1 MQIAIDGHDLEG
13 NRTGVG
19 RYLMNI
25 LRSWSRSGAGKQHH
39 ITTFHKGEVPDD
51 LPEDIEGILLK
62 PLLGRPSTAVFT
74 HLQLPQAAK
83 RANADA
89 LFCPGYVAPMMWK
102 KPFAVTLHD
111 IIYEA
116 RPELFRYHSPADAVL
131 LRRMSRKTA
140 ERADIIL
147 TPSHFSAG
155 EIMAHYNVQPERIVV
170 TPLAPDPAFTPKHD
184 RAAEQRILQNFN
196 LTAPF
201 FLTVGTIQTRR
212 HVPECISAFI
222 AASEKHPGFQY
233 LVAGGN
239 QTDPHVDIEA
249 LIKDANTQAGR
260 DAIVYQPYIG
270 DNDLRHLYR
279 AAHGVIWLSEYEGF
293 GLPPLEA
300 QASGTPVITSRT
312 ASLPE
317 AVGEC
322 AVFVSDPTDAG
333 SIQRGIEQ
341 LMADTRLHRK
351 LEQCGPKHA
360 KNFSWD
366 ACAQQTLAV
375 LLRATDVPE

>member
-1 MQIAIDGHDLEG
+1 MKIGIDGHDLEG

-25 LRSWSRSGAGKQHH
+25 LRSWSRTGAAEQHR
-39 ITTFHKGEVPDD
+39 IITFHKGEVPDD
-51 LPEDIEGILLK
+51 LPKGIEGILLK

-74 HLQLPQAAK
+74 HMQLPQGAK
-83 RANADA
+83 RAEADV
-89 LFCPGYVAPMMWK
+89 LFCPGYVAPMMWR

-116 RPELFRYHSPADAVL
+116 RPELFRYHSPADALL

-140 ERADIIL
+140 ERADVIL

-184 RAAEQRILQNFN
+184 KAAEQSALKNIGI
-196 LTAPF
+196 TAPF
-201 FLTVGTIQTRR
+201 FFTIGTIQTRR
-212 HVPECISAFI
+212 HIPECITAFM
-222 AASEKHPGFQY
+222 AASEKHPDFQY
-233 LVAGGN
+233 LIAGGN

-260 DAIVYQPYIG
+260 DAIVYRPYIG
-270 DNDLRHLYR
+270 GDDLAHLYR
-279 AAHGVIWLSEYEGF
+279 AAHGLIWLSEYEGF

-317 AVGEC
+317 AVGAC
-322 AVFVSDPTDAG
+322 AVFVENAADHE
-333 SIQRGIEQ
+333 SIQRAIEQ
-341 LMADTRLHRK
+341 LMGDARLHRK
-351 LEQCGPKHA
+351 LEQCGPEHA
-360 KNFSWD
+360 ENFSWD
-366 ACAQQTLAV
+366 TCAKQTLDA
-375 LLRATDVPE
+375 LLRSTNSQ